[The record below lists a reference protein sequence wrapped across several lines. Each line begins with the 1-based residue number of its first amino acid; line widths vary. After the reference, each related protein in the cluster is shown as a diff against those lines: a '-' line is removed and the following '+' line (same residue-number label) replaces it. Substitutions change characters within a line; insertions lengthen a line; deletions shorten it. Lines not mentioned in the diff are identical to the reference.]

1 MSLPELT
8 RRAKR
13 VSMPDLPAIECRQRG
28 ASISGRRGA
37 SDSGRAG
44 EAVECGRRG
53 ASVSGSG

>member
-1 MSLPELT
+1 MSLPELA

-13 VSMPDLPAIECRQRG
+13 VSMPDLPAIERGRRG
-28 ASISGRRGA
+28 ASISGRGA
-37 SDSGRAG
+37 SVSGRAG